1 MHLNFYCPMTGQSVF
16 FVIKGVIMAEFCL
29 DCLNKYYK
37 DKKLT
42 EKDVIL
48 GEDLCEECGERKP
61 CVIRIKQKND
71 FPQ

>member
-1 MHLNFYCPMTGQSVF
+1 MF
-16 FVIKGVIMAEFCL
+16 FVVKEVVMAEFCL

-48 GEDLCEECGERKP
+48 DEDLCEECGKWKP
-61 CVIRIKQKND
+61 CVIKIKQKR
-71 FPQ
+71 FSVIKSLYKKITSPL